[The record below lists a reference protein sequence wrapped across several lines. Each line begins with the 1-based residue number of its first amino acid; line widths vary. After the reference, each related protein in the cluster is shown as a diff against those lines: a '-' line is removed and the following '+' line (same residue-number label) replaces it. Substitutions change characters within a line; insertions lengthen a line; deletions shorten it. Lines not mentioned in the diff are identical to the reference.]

1 MRYTK
6 GTIIAGNVLSSRK
19 NIMVISASVVFT
31 AFLVLQA
38 VSAFAQRANQCV
50 ACHRDLPSEE
60 KAGHSFHLWATSR
73 HSRIGITCEQC
84 HAGNPAGIDK
94 KAAHLGILPSS
105 DSKSKT
111 HPRQISKT
119 CGICHFEEYVQFKQS
134 KHSELLEKEGK
145 GPHCVT
151 CHDSMATSIIAPEEM
166 DQKCSQC
173 HDTPQAWV
181 KLLKDLN
188 ESSKN
193 LWVAQSKA
201 WELRQAGKNTDKID
215 TLLRVA
221 RDVVS
226 DVRPRW
232 HQYKIREINTK
243 IRSTGVLIESA
254 TRHIEK
260 LQKN

>member
-1 MRYTK
+1 M
-6 GTIIAGNVLSSRK
+6 GF
-19 NIMVISASVVFT
+19 ISAGVIFT
-31 AFLVLQA
+31 AFLILQA
-38 VSAFAQRANQCV
+38 VSAFAQQANQCV
-50 ACHRDLPSEE
+50 ACHRNLSSQEE
-60 KAGHSFHLWATSR
+60 AGHFYHVWSTSR
-73 HSRIGITCEQC
+73 HSRTGIACEQC
-84 HAGNPAGIDK
+84 HAGNPAATDK
-94 KAAHLGILPSS
+94 KTAHLGILPSS

-151 CHDSMATSIIAPEEM
+151 CHSSMATIIITPEEM

-188 ESSKN
+188 ETSKN

-201 WELRQAGKNTDKID
+201 WELRQAGKDTDKID

-232 HQYKIREINTK
+232 HQYNVREINTK
-243 IRSTGVLIESA
+243 IRSTEVLIESA